1 MNKRNL
7 ILFLTFVL
15 IVSLGFGQKLHKLN
29 VSFDKNVLVSYDS
42 LHQDSVNLFREVK
55 RINSVLK
62 SKGFISSYESI
73 VELDSNSYQCN
84 FVLGDLYEWEKLRF
98 SAFLSEL
105 LTTEPRLG
113 NLPIT
118 EQYIKES
125 MEEILIACEN
135 KGYPFAEVFFDSTA
149 IKEGRISSIMKV
161 NTKSIVK
168 IDSIIVKGGLR
179 TSLNYVTKQIGI
191 EKGDVYN
198 QRLINDVDRKISNI
212 PFVETIRSPEVYFT
226 KGKATLV
233 LYLKDNAASR
243 FDGIIGLN
251 PDETTGRIGFVG
263 DLKINLLNTF
273 KRGEN
278 IVLNWEQAKTQTQ
291 NYLVRFDYPF
301 LLRTRLGMASRLNYF
316 RQDTSFANL
325 DASFG
330 LSFFLDERQ
339 QVGLSVQ
346 VVESNSLLESEN
358 NTQSIPSTNSLQ
370 TLYYG
375 VNYSYN
381 SLDYLLNPR
390 RGLQIAAKLQSG
402 SKTVQKDGNNE
413 SFDYESLQEKTTQVK
428 TDVSISYFIPI
439 WKKATVLTRIQS
451 GNIFGDNLFVNEL
464 YQIGGLKTLRGFNQ
478 QSIFASN
485 YAIGTAEFRY
495 LFERNSA
502 IFAYFDYGFY
512 ENKSINDFATDTPFG
527 FGVGTNFQTKAGIF
541 SLTYGLGQQK
551 GNPLLIR
558 NGKVHFGFVSLF

>member
-1 MNKRNL
+1 M
-7 ILFLTFVL
+7 
-15 IVSLGFGQKLHKLN
+15 HKLN

>member
-1 MNKRNL
+1 M
-7 ILFLTFVL
+7 
-15 IVSLGFGQKLHKLN
+15 HKLN

-413 SFDYESLQEKTTQVK
+413 SFDYESLQEKTTQV
-428 TDVSISYFIPI
+428 
-439 WKKATVLTRIQS
+439 
-451 GNIFGDNLFVNEL
+451 
-464 YQIGGLKTLRGFNQ
+464 
-478 QSIFASN
+478 
-485 YAIGTAEFRY
+485 
-495 LFERNSA
+495 
-502 IFAYFDYGFY
+502 
-512 ENKSINDFATDTPFG
+512 
-527 FGVGTNFQTKAGIF
+527 
-541 SLTYGLGQQK
+541 
-551 GNPLLIR
+551 
-558 NGKVHFGFVSLF
+558 